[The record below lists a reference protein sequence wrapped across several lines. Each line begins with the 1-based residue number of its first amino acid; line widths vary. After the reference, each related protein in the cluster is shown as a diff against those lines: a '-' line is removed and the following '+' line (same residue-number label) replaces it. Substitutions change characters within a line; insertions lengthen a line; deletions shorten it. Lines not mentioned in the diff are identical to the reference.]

1 MPLWLKA
8 RNVQGFNTRQRLTQT
23 LVWSCEVVVGLIEG
37 DATAQLGA
45 VLAEAEALASERR
58 QRMAQSQIE
67 PFDEAGADLE
77 SQSGQAFGTDTD
89 SSGHT
94 LKSALFFVLDQLG
107 IDQVRMSFF
116 DWVCGLKR

>member
-1 MPLWLKA
+1 MVCEASGHARCARLPLWLKT

-45 VLAEAEALASERR
+45 ILAEAEALASERR
-58 QRMAQSQIE
+58 QSMAQRQIE

-77 SQSGQAFGTDTD
+77 SQCGEALGAQHD

-94 LKSALFFVLDQLG
+94 LEAAL
-107 IDQVRMSFF
+107 
-116 DWVCGLKR
+116 